1 MTNDILLRHPEGHAH
16 VEEWAWT
23 GGLGSCDTHHP
34 HAPPKTLP
42 PPSPSHSP
50 PRTETHLVCKLK
62 TQKFLDKRVH
72 TGGPAAE
79 SGY

>member
-1 MTNDILLRHPEGHAH
+1 MSKSGRAKAKKRGRGHRLMASP
-16 VEEWAWT
+16 
-23 GGLGSCDTHHP
+23 LN
-34 HAPPKTLP
+34 
-42 PPSPSHSP
+42 PSSRDSLIPGHGA
-50 PRTETHLVCKLK
+50 ETHLVCKLK